1 MTEAGQGVWMFL
13 PTLIL
18 LLTAVAAYLGYRA
31 LQRKPASSDT
41 ATQPE
46 YLPSPHTFS
55 NTPQPPRALE
65 VAHAARSGALALN
78 ATTSQRVRPGHR
90 CVEEVRRRCH
100 VDFVGA
106 LNFLEGQLN
115 RRVSDDALEQS
126 SYLIDLAAGLRG
138 LNLHESLPALL
149 RRSDDALDL
158 PMAEGFAAEVSSFAA
173 FAEYLHDPLTSCGQ
187 SALRVLRVGM
197 EGVRRGRIPANV
209 YADAGFGD
217 AVRRLS
223 ENCPNEA
230 NPRLVLAFVEA
241 LRHGRRSFHT
251 WAAFRDD
258 PVRRQT
264 VRWQHAFLKDA
275 EPVLREYLHD
285 IGGDLTRMLEQTQ
298 GRGRKEILR
307 ALAELQVDT
316 DDVALTLL
324 GDPNF
329 DARPAAIKCL
339 RWSKSPLASAAL
351 CGIARHAATGERS
364 ARWLR
369 RLGVGR
375 KSVPAEEALAAL
387 RALRGHPSEEAERVL
402 LSYASR
408 PEAGWRKAAF
418 QSLGWWEPARRGEVL
433 QALRTGRQDAHPDV
447 RRAALAAAA
456 RLGECAA
463 LQMIRET
470 MTRDNS
476 TTVLD
481 AIRLC
486 ASEGLSWLWPE
497 LDVLTESDDPTV
509 AAEAWE
515 AVERLREEFI
525 GPLG

>member
-1 MTEAGQGVWMFL
+1 MIVA
-13 PTLIL
+13 TLIVL
-18 LLTAVAAYLGYRA
+18 LAAGASYLAHRRRS
-31 LQRKPASSDT
+31 RKQPAT
-41 ATQPE
+41 TQPE
-46 YLPSPHTFS
+46 YLPAPHLFAKA
-55 NTPQPPRALE
+55 PPPPRALE

-78 ATTSQRVRPGHR
+78 AANSPRVRPGHR
-90 CVEEVRRRCH
+90 CVEEIRRRCH

-106 LNFLEGQLN
+106 MNFLEGQLN
-115 RRVSDDALEQS
+115 RRVSDNPLEQAR
-126 SYLIDLAAGLRG
+126 YWIDLAEGLRG

-158 PMAEGFAAEVSSFAA
+158 PLAEGYAAELTSFAA
-173 FAEYLHDPLTSCGQ
+173 FAEFLHDPLTSCGQ
-187 SALRVLRVGM
+187 SALRILRVAM
-197 EGVRRGRIPANV
+197 EGVRCGRIPASV
-209 YADAGFGD
+209 LADAAFGD

-230 NPRLVLAFVEA
+230 NPRLVIAFVEA

-264 VRWQHAFLKDA
+264 VRWQQAFLKDA

-285 IGGDLTRMLEQTQ
+285 IAGDLIRMLEQIE
-298 GRGRKEILR
+298 GRGQGEILK
-307 ALAELQVDT
+307 ALAELQADT
-316 DDVALTLL
+316 DDAALTLL

-329 DARPAAIKCL
+329 DDRVGALRCL
-339 RWSKSPLASAAL
+339 RWSKSPLAPAAL
-351 CGIARHAATGERS
+351 CGIARHAMTGERS

-369 RLGVGR
+369 RLGVSR
-375 KSVPAEEALAAL
+375 KPVPTDEIHTALW
-387 RALRGHPSEEAERVL
+387 ALRGHPCEEAERVL
-402 LSYASR
+402 LQYVAR
-408 PEAGWRKAAF
+408 PEAAWRKAAF

-433 QALRTGRQDAHPDV
+433 HALRTGRQDASPEV

-456 RLGECAA
+456 RLGECGA

-470 MTRDNS
+470 LYCES
-476 TTVLD
+476 TSTALD

-486 ASEGLSWLWPE
+486 GEESLSWLWPD
-497 LDVLTESDDPTV
+497 LDVLTESDEPSI

-515 AVERLREEFI
+515 AIERMREEFI